1 MPVLELNTNTSISN
15 KKDVAVK
22 ASKLI
27 AKLLG
32 KPEDVRPLLPTAA
45 NL

>member
-1 MPVLELNTNTSISN
+1 MPVVEINTNTSISN
-15 KKDVAVK
+15 KQEVAVK

-32 KPEDVRPLLPTAA
+32 KPEEVSNWSGSRSF
-45 NL
+45 